1 MAFLLRV
8 VVNAFALWITSLLVS
23 GFDVVGAS
31 STEGKVAV
39 LLGVAAIFGVVNAAV
54 RPVVAILSA
63 PFYILTLGLFTF
75 VVNALMLMLTAW
87 ITERTSWGIR
97 IDGGFWTAFLA
108 ALLVTIVSFFGSLA
122 IGRADRKDR

>member
-1 MAFLLRV
+1 MTFVLRV

-23 GFDVVGAS
+23 GFDIVGAS
-31 STEGKVAV
+31 STEGTIFV

-54 RPVVAILSA
+54 RPVVAFLSV

-75 VVNALMLMLTAW
+75 VVNTLMLLLTAW
-87 ITERTSWGIR
+87 ITGHTSWGIR

-108 ALLVTIVSFFGSLA
+108 ALLVTVVSFFGSLA
-122 IGRADRKDR
+122 IGRADRKDG

>member
-1 MAFLLRV
+1 MTFVLRV
-8 VVNAFALWITSLLVS
+8 VVNAFALWITSLLVT
-23 GFDVVGAS
+23 GFDIVGAT
-31 STEGKVAV
+31 STEGKIFV

-54 RPVVAILSA
+54 RPVVAFLSV

-75 VVNALMLMLTAW
+75 VVNTLMLLLTVW
-87 ITERTSWGIR
+87 ITEQTSWGIR

-108 ALLVTIVSFFGSLA
+108 ALLVTVVSFFGSLA